1 MKLKKALLGG
11 ILAFGILAGVVVPNI
26 GELWP
31 PTNKATGG
39 ELWPP
44 INGTDDIVKKDVD

>member
-1 MKLKKALLGG
+1 MKLKKALLGS
-11 ILAFGILAGVVVPNI
+11 ILAFGIFAGVVVINI

-31 PTNKATGG
+31 PINDKAIG

-44 INGTDDIVKKDVD
+44 INKNGIEGKNL

>member
-1 MKLKKALLGG
+1 MKLKKALLGS
-11 ILAFGILAGVVVPNI
+11 IIAFGILAGGVMLSI

-31 PTNKATGG
+31 PINSKAIG

-44 INGTDDIVKKDVD
+44 INGTNEVVKKL